1 MSFMHHCDS
10 IPTSGVI
17 IVLINVPFALS
28 QAFYTSLAIHRACI
42 AKPARRGRERREKT
56 RLALV
61 NGVNVAGKT
70 ESRATRAE
78 RESQRGA
85 FRGRPFRGALARS
98 RNEHDRVPRGQE
110 RGQETSRWRI
120 NLGAVLEKS
129 PAKRER
135 DRSQAS

>member
-1 MSFMHHCDS
+1 VSRSWLAVVAGRHHD
-10 IPTSGVI
+10 
-17 IVLINVPFALS
+17 
-28 QAFYTSLAIHRACI
+28 R
-42 AKPARRGRERREKT
+42 RERGCREKT

-85 FRGRPFRGALARS
+85 FRGRLFWSALARS

-110 RGQETSRWRI
+110 RGQETGRWCKARRRAGKKFSETKTWPLSGETNYRELPRARGRDLERFTRI
-120 NLGAVLEKS
+120 CKYW
-129 PAKRER
+129 R
-135 DRSQAS
+135 Q